1 MRRDSCQ
8 FFLSNLT
15 WKLSTLTTRLIEFW
29 SIEAFVSVDFCFRL
43 CVDLSSNLFW
53 HHFSKTRVNCKK
65 KSQQIQI
72 YIHRFFFTL
81 ISQPWY
87 LAWPYFSKSWSTTP
101 GQRASA
107 RPAWSHPCSASDRSW
122 SPATRLPWTLK
133 IRLLS
138 PCPLF
143 SGRTRQGGDHQRRAG
158 CRFRSQI

>member
-15 WKLSTLTTRLIEFW
+15 WKLSTLTRLIK
-29 SIEAFVSVDFCFRL
+29 ALCFCGCL
-43 CVDLSSNLFW
+43 LSAPSCVLFLSSNLVW
-53 HHFSKTRVNCKK
+53 YHFSKTWINCKK

-101 GQRASA
+101 GRRASA
-107 RPAWSHPCSASDRSW
+107 QPAWSHPCSASARSW
-122 SPATRLPWTLK
+122 SPATRLPWSLK

-143 SGRTRQGGDHQRRAG
+143 SGRTQQGGDRQRRAG